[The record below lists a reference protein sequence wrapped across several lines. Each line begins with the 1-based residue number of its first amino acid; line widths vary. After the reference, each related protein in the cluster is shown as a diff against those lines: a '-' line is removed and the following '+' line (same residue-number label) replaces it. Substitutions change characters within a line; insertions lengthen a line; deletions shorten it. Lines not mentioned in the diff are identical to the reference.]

1 MTLGN
6 IRAFALGLAMLS
18 SPAMAEPAERQAY
31 YGETH
36 VHTKLSFDAFIF
48 GNRNGPDDAYRF
60 AKGEQIFHPAGFE
73 MKLRVPLDF
82 QAVTDHAMYLGMVPA
97 MFDTSTD
104 VSKHPVATGLREA
117 QSPSARRLAFASM
130 MPYLGQIV
138 EDDLLDMDIVR
149 SAWQEIVAAAERHN
163 DPGQFTAFSG
173 YEYTSSQNNFENLH
187 RNVVFA
193 DGAPDEPYSRL
204 ISRNPENL
212 WRWMDSLRD
221 QGMDSIS
228 IPHNSNGSDGFM
240 FSNQTYDGQ
249 PITQSYTDLRM
260 RNEPIVEVT
269 QVKGTSETHPL
280 LSPRDEFAS
289 FEIMPYQIATWN
301 QSAQNGSYVR
311 EAYLRGLAL
320 QRAGVGNPY
329 KFGLIGASDTHV
341 GAGAFDE
348 NNYWSKIGIVDATGK
363 LRGAV
368 PLGWRERLNAQISRL
383 MNRIYMSQVPAAA
396 NVGVAP
402 ANPAPGYM
410 HQQWSTWG
418 ASGLAGVWAD
428 ENTRA
433 SIFAALRRK
442 ETFAT
447 SGPRMRVRFFGGYG
461 FGDDIFAQAG
471 MVSKAYARG
480 VPMGGDLAPKGAQSP
495 EFLVWVT
502 RDPASNTLQ
511 RAQIVKGWIDA
522 DGNAQEA
529 VFDVACAGGA
539 AVNPETQRCPENNA
553 TVDITTC
560 ATSADA
566 GADELRAVWRDPTYV
581 ADENAAYYVRALENP
596 TCRWSSWD
604 ALRAGTLPNPSL
616 PATIQER
623 VWSSPIWLEN

>member
-1 MTLGN
+1 MTKRKF
-6 IRAFALGLAMLS
+6 RAYALSLIVLS
-18 SPAMAEPAERQAY
+18 SATLLPINIPAMAQPAERQAY

-48 GNRNGPDDAYRF
+48 GNRNGPDEAYRF
-60 AKGEQIFHPAGFE
+60 AKGEKIFHPAGFE

-97 MFDTSTD
+97 MFDPSTD

-117 QSPSARRLAFASM
+117 ETPTARRLAFASM

-138 EDDLLDMDIVR
+138 EDDLLDMNIVR
-149 SAWQEIVAAAERHN
+149 SAWQEIKAAADRHN
-163 DPGQFTAFSG
+163 DPGQFTAFTG

-212 WRWMDSLRD
+212 WRWMDSLRA
-221 QGMDSIS
+221 QGLDSIS

-280 LSPRDEFAS
+280 LSPRDEFAA

-301 QSAQNGSYVR
+301 ASSLNGSYVR

-320 QRAGVGNPY
+320 QRAGAGNPY

-363 LRGAV
+363 LRGI
-368 PLGWRERLNAQISRL
+368 G
-383 MNRIYMSQVPAAA
+383 
-396 NVGVAP
+396 
-402 ANPAPGYM
+402 
-410 HQQWSTWG
+410 
-418 ASGLAGVWAD
+418 
-428 ENTRA
+428 
-433 SIFAALRRK
+433 
-442 ETFAT
+442 
-447 SGPRMRVRFFGGYG
+447 FFGLVRA
-461 FGDDIFAQAG
+461 AQCPNLPIG
-471 MVSKAYARG
+471 ER
-480 VPMGGDLAPKGAQSP
+480 DLYEPGACRRQC
-495 EFLVWVT
+495 
-502 RDPASNTLQ
+502 
-511 RAQIVKGWIDA
+511 G
-522 DGNAQEA
+522 
-529 VFDVACAGGA
+529 
-539 AVNPETQRCPENNA
+539 
-553 TVDITTC
+553 C
-560 ATSADA
+560 ATGQSGAGLYASAMVNLGSFGSGRCLGRGKHA
-566 GADELRAVWRDPTYV
+566 RFNFCGS
-581 ADENAAYYVRALENP
+581 AAQGNLCHQRS
-596 TCRWSSWD
+596 TH
-604 ALRAGTLPNPSL
+604 AGTVFWRL
-616 PATIQER
+616 R
-623 VWSSPIWLEN
+623 IWR